1 MLSGDWPA
9 PPATTQRLC
18 PGWSWPGSLREG
30 ISGDDIAVFNRLN
43 DLLPSAFPSVTACQA
58 SCRSKEAEC
67 DQRCGTNTEDDNVE
81 ECPVCLTTF
90 DDTLRR
96 PRNLPCGHTVC
107 SPCIDGL
114 KQQGAVMCPT
124 CRASHAVPEAGQ
136 FSISYAVEGL
146 VDNLRKEALA
156 LENKMEHHIATNKD
170 FWSIVVKSLPGVKKK
185 RVFTQVREL
194 KVEGRKIVSCPMPFC
209 IGKVKNMTRH
219 LCQVHGVVNAVQQRN
234 LMKKTTTP
242 KADSSPRRKSLHR
255 CSVCDK
261 VLSRIDSHLVSKHG
275 LKRGTARFK
284 ELLSAS
290 ILTKGDQEEEPLD
303 AQDPDL
309 GKKVFKVF
317 LERYKRYLQ
326 NTSALSH
333 NSFELSV
340 RIISDVIKYSFKV
353 QKDSFQEK
361 ALINVF
367 LNLGNDE
374 SFLKRRAGT
383 LSGSYCSLPEGGSS
397 FQECEYKDAEE
408 IYSSA

>member
-1 MLSGDWPA
+1 MYM
-9 PPATTQRLC
+9 
-18 PGWSWPGSLREG
+18 
-30 ISGDDIAVFNRLN
+30 V
-43 DLLPSAFPSVTACQA
+43 
-58 SCRSKEAEC
+58 K
-67 DQRCGTNTEDDNVE
+67 
-81 ECPVCLTTF
+81 
-90 DDTLRR
+90 
-96 PRNLPCGHTVC
+96 
-107 SPCIDGL
+107 
-114 KQQGAVMCPT
+114 
-124 CRASHAVPEAGQ
+124 
-136 FSISYAVEGL
+136 

-383 LSGSYCSLPEGGSS
+383 LSGSYCCKIIFTCIRVLEYLKYQYEDLPRAQEADYALKNLLRRYQKVEKKERAASRERKAGNVLSSDEIKNILRSSSVKHFQRSELLLRENAYFKYHLHSPEALPEGGSS